1 MTIPRLAIGVDVGA
15 TKVAAILADETGH
28 VVHELR
34 RLTEVERGA
43 TAVIHTIGDAI
54 QELLDGSPAPVT
66 GIGIDTP
73 GQVDPVAGIVRGAA
87 NLGWDEINLVQELHN
102 YLPLIP
108 PVFVNR
114 DAYAELLG
122 EAYFGAGIGCSDLVY
137 LGLGSGLGGG
147 AMSNGRL
154 ITGAT
159 LNASEIGHL
168 SLDKNGS
175 LCSCGLVGCAE
186 TIVSGNGVLATTR
199 SWIQAQTYVTNLVDT
214 PMLTAEDI
222 LVAAREGDDLATAVI
237 SKAARWL
244 GQIMAAY
251 AIILNPSR
259 IIIGGGFGK
268 AAFDH
273 LLPEAIEELNYRA
286 LAMNRQ
292 HLEIVPS
299 ILASSALG
307 ASCLVWH
314 SEAVTQLPTT
324 IH

>member
-1 MTIPRLAIGVDVGA
+1 MPRLAIGVDVGA
-15 TKVAAILADETGH
+15 TKVAAILADDTGH

-34 RLTEVERGA
+34 RSTEAKRGA
-43 TAVIHTIGDAI
+43 TAVIHTVGNAI
-54 QELLDGSPAPVT
+54 QELLDYSPGHVT
-66 GIGIDTP
+66 GIGIDIP
-73 GQVDPVAGIVRGAA
+73 GQVDPFAGIVRGAA
-87 NLGWDEINLVQELHN
+87 NLGWEEVHLVRELEN
-102 YLPLIP
+102 VLPAIP
-108 PVFVNR
+108 PVFVIR

-122 EAYFGAGIGCSDLVY
+122 ESYFGAGKGFQDLVY

-147 AMSNGRL
+147 AMSDGRL

-199 SWIQAQTYVTNLVDT
+199 TWMHTRKFSTTLVDSPT
-214 PMLTAEDI
+214 LAAEDI
-222 LVAAREGDDLATAVI
+222 LMAAREGDELATAVI

-251 AIILNPSR
+251 AIILNPAR

-268 AAFDH
+268 AAFDL
-273 LLPEAIEELNYRA
+273 LLPEALQELDQRA

-292 HLEIVPS
+292 HLEVVPS
-299 ILASSALG
+299 TLESSALG

-314 SEAVTQLPTT
+314 SEAVTQSQIT